1 MANTYNADL
10 SNNNAS
16 LQAIL
21 STINNLPEHEEVE
34 IVLQSKTVSPSTT
47 AQTIIPDEGYT
58 GLNSVVVNA
67 APTQSKTI
75 TPSASTQTVSPDSGY
90 YGLSNVV
97 VNAAPTQ
104 SKTIT
109 PGADAQ
115 TVSPDSGYYGLSN
128 VVVNGDTNLKA
139 SNIKNGVNIFGVTGT
154 NKERVLNYVAFEE
167 DTTDLLIAL
176 TGTTGSGTGKYLSV
190 KFPDNVDV
198 NSVIALFF
206 RARSY
211 STEETMYLTYDV
223 EDRKIYFIVESKG
236 GLTSAN
242 FNIRSAYNSFVST
255 NTSFVSYY
263 DGSMDDLQHLS
274 GFYIYETEE

>member
-21 STINNLPEHEEVE
+21 STINNLPEHEDVE

-47 AQTIIPDEGYT
+47 AQTITPDNGYT
-58 GLNSVVVNA
+58 GLNSVIVNA
-67 APTQSKTI
+67 APKQSKTI

-90 YGLSNVV
+90 YGLSDV
-97 VNAAPTQ
+97 
-104 SKTIT
+104 I
-109 PGADAQ
+109 
-115 TVSPDSGYYGLSN
+115 
-128 VVVNGDTNLKA
+128 VNGDTNLKA

-154 NKERVLNYVAFEE
+154 KKDRVLNYVSFEE
-167 DTTDLLIAL
+167 DTTDLLLAL
-176 TGTTGSGTGKYLSV
+176 TGTTGSGTGNYFSV

-198 NSVIALFF
+198 YDVVALFF
-206 RARSY
+206 RVRFY
-211 STEETMYLTYDV
+211 STGETIYLTYDV
-223 EDRKIYFIVESKG
+223 EDKTIYFIVESKG

-242 FNIRSAYNSFVST
+242 FNIRSAYNSFVSA
-255 NTSFVSYY
+255 NTSFASYY
-263 DGSMDDLQHLS
+263 DGSMDDLRHLS

>member
-21 STINNLPEHEEVE
+21 STINNLPEHEEAE

-47 AQTIIPDEGYT
+47 AQTITPDNGYT

-67 APTQSKTI
+67 APKQSKTI

-90 YGLSNVV
+90 YGLS
-97 VNAAPTQ
+97 
-104 SKTIT
+104 
-109 PGADAQ
+109 D
-115 TVSPDSGYYGLSN
+115 

-139 SNIKNGVNIFGVTGT
+139 YNIKNGVNIFGVTGT
-154 NKERVLNYVAFEE
+154 NKERVLNYVSFEK
-167 DTTDLLIAL
+167 DTTDLLITL
-176 TGTTGSGTGKYLSV
+176 TGTTGSGTGNYLSV
-190 KFPDNVDV
+190 QFPENVDV

-206 RARSY
+206 RIRFY
-211 STEETMYLTYDV
+211 STDEIIYLTYDV
-223 EDRKIYFIVESKG
+223 EDRKLYFIVESKG
-236 GLTSAN
+236 GLTSAS
-242 FNIRSAYNSFVST
+242 FNIRSAYNAFVSA

-263 DGSMDDLQHLS
+263 DGSMDDVWHLS
-274 GFYIYETEE
+274 GFYIYETKE